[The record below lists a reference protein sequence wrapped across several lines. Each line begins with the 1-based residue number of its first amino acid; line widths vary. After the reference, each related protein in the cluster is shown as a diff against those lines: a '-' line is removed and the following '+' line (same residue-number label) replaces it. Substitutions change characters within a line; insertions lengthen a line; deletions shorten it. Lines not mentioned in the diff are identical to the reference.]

1 MKDKKAAKKIIKRAK
16 KHPNWYTEQEVY
28 YAKMVRKRIKNEE
41 RLSKINKNEDGSFTV
56 EWDKQD
62 PDWKWMNDL
71 TSKEIQV
78 IIEQAIKYD
87 NAERV

>member
-1 MKDKKAAKKIIKRAK
+1 MKNDSLA
-16 KHPNWYTEQEVY
+16 
-28 YAKMVRKRIKNEE
+28 
-41 RLSKINKNEDGSFTV
+41 INKNKDGSFTV